1 MSTSA
6 HIPEH
11 SITQPKLQPHLLGK
25 RGYSSSVL
33 VNNPPPSTATP
44 EAASERVTRATVA
57 SMIQTSMKSI
67 TDAES
72 RAKNYSDE
80 WHNVALWQ
88 MDDSASPYTIYF
100 NQWSPLSFPLE
111 IIRGQHCVNRGPF
124 ALPYD
129 GWAFRPPIEKQGVY
143 LVSSYLTIQHSN
155 AAAVYSTKL
164 GITVGGVFRAEL
176 DQMDDDD
183 SGDGVGTQRD
193 VWLGNSMPVNLDG
206 TKELQLCVY
215 VRSTNTNDTYSNTG
229 SVSIGGWVAVTR
241 VGCYEKGTESD
252 GKINNMV
259 SKYITPV

>member
-1 MSTSA
+1 M
-6 HIPEH
+6 
-11 SITQPKLQPHLLGK
+11 
-25 RGYSSSVL
+25 
-33 VNNPPPSTATP
+33 
-44 EAASERVTRATVA
+44 
-57 SMIQTSMKSI
+57 
-67 TDAES
+67 
-72 RAKNYSDE
+72 
-80 WHNVALWQ
+80 
-88 MDDSASPYTIYF
+88 
-100 NQWSPLSFPLE
+100 
-111 IIRGQHCVNRGPF
+111 
-124 ALPYD
+124 
-129 GWAFRPPIEKQGVY
+129 
-143 LVSSYLTIQHSN
+143 TIQHSN